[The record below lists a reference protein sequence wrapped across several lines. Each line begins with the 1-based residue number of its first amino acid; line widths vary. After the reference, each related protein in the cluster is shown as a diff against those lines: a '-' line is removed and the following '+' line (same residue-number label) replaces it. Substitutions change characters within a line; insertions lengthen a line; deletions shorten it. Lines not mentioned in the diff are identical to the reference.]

1 MCVYCWRW
9 RYKKSP
15 YGSYIHDIFFID
27 SQSNYP
33 DPDASTA
40 SRLHQMLLQLLQ
52 TSHTT
57 WGHRYS
63 NVLNFSWNVCYIQD
77 SNVKF
82 FGGRAGGGKG
92 VLGASWCCGSHCQCG
107 FYPPSFQSFVLSH
120 LVIGPVRM
128 IPTYLSPKSTL
139 TLTSHL
145 GQNVSI
151 GEG

>member
-1 MCVYCWRW
+1 
-9 RYKKSP
+9 
-15 YGSYIHDIFFID
+15 
-27 SQSNYP
+27 
-33 DPDASTA
+33 
-40 SRLHQMLLQLLQ
+40 MLLQLLQ

-77 SNVKF
+77 SNEKF
-82 FGGRAGGGKG
+82 FGGRAGGAGGGGREYWVLLG
-92 VLGASWCCGSHCQCG
+92 VVEAILSVG
-107 FYPPSFQSFVLSH
+107 FIHRLFNLLPSH
-120 LVIGPVRM
+120 LMIGPVRM

>member
-1 MCVYCWRW
+1 
-9 RYKKSP
+9 
-15 YGSYIHDIFFID
+15 
-27 SQSNYP
+27 
-33 DPDASTA
+33 
-40 SRLHQMLLQLLQ
+40 MLLELLQ

-92 VLGASWCCGSHCQCG
+92 VLGVSWCCGSHCQCG
-107 FYPPSFQSFVLSH
+107 FYSPSFQSFVLSH

-151 GEG
+151 GEGWEGSFAERYNDHNVCLKSLYGLIVSWLSICLLL